1 MASMQNELV
10 ELLRA
15 QNAHP
20 RDIAYAAA
28 NIPREFW
35 DITRENI
42 EKSNG
47 NSLVFDYVTKYVDDL
62 HTKIAAGEGLTMM
75 GLPKSGKTLF
85 GCAILKSVAITPGTL
100 HRDYHVIR
108 VNYDA
113 IMEDFDHVRSEQDS
127 YMELRNTLQRA
138 DLLFIDSI
146 SYTAPSRIMLTV
158 ARMRR
163 DFRKATILATSI
175 ADQTKLSQLR
185 AQEIIDVFKDV
196 NKVFMVGR

>member
-1 MASMQNELV
+1 MQNELV

-35 DITRENI
+35 DITRAGI
-42 EKSNG
+42 ERSAG
-47 NSLVFDYVTKYVDDL
+47 NAHVFDYVIEYVDNF
-62 HTKIAAGEGLTMM
+62 HTRIAEGAGLTMM
-75 GLPKSGKTLF
+75 GVPKSGKTLF
-85 GCAILKSVAITPGTL
+85 GCAILKSAAITPGTL
-100 HRDYHVIR
+100 HRDYQVLR

-127 YMELRNTLQRA
+127 YMELRNMLQRA

-175 ADQTKLSQLR
+175 ADATKLSQMR
-185 AQEIIDVFKDV
+185 SQELIDIFKDV
-196 NKVFMVGR
+196 NKAFMVGR